1 MIVFAITIALY
12 LSNHLFTVANYRLGI
27 DEEAFNNIKYK
38 TPDLNNV
45 EFMTQTNKSQEI
57 QRRGLRSILNSWH
70 SAEAGEHI

>member
-1 MIVFAITIALY
+1 MIVFAITIAFY
-12 LSNHLFTVANYRLGI
+12 LSNHLFTVTNYRLGI

-38 TPDLNNV
+38 TRDLNNV

-70 SAEAGEHI
+70 SA

>member
-12 LSNHLFTVANYRLGI
+12 LSNHLFTVTNYRLGI

-38 TPDLNNV
+38 TRDLNNV

-57 QRRGLRSILNSWH
+57 QRRGLCSILNSWR
-70 SAEAGEHI
+70 SAEAPEHI